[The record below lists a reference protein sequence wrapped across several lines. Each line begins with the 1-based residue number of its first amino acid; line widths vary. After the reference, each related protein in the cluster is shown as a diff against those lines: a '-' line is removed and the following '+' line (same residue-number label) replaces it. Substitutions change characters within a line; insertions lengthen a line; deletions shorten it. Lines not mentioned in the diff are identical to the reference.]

1 MDDFER
7 RRELRRQKREEMRAE
22 VERVT
27 YERVD
32 DDEEEAARE
41 RRRRARQERQRL
53 HRDDGDG
60 NEVNSQNSI
69 TVEESRTKSITSS
82 DLSVDDEASLLE
94 RLAKREERR
103 QKRQKEAMERQ
114 KEYDPTI
121 SITANESFS
130 ISRSTRNGENE
141 VEENDSSPKVND
153 SDLHQEENK
162 VEETET
168 IEEFTEK
175 NDSRE
180 VQEEEVETDQVEV
193 KQEVQEETSEEP
205 FVEEN
210 QVKDEKG
217 RGGKEELKASW
228 ERKKGFPE
236 SKAQNGESLHDVT
249 PQKLKHLDKFG
260 GAKAQPSGDEADSGT
275 KVEAGKKFEDLRRRK
290 GETDPGEFEK
300 LKQKQQQ
307 SAAELEELKRKR
319 EERKRLMEEEEQRK
333 KQEEAER
340 KAKEEE
346 EKKRQKEE
354 RERRRAEAAEKRQKQ
369 EEEGVSD
376 EKKSLKGFTP
386 KGSSLTIEE
395 RAGFL
400 NRSSQKS
407 LKSSQPAVVSK
418 IDSRLE
424 QYTSAI
430 GNNKSAK
437 PAKAAPSDL
446 PLPAEGVRNIKSM
459 WEKGNVFSSP
469 GGVTS
474 PNKETAGLKVGVSS
488 RINEW
493 LTKTPETNKTP
504 SAKPADLRPGDVS
517 GKRNLWERPQAD
529 KASTPSKVTAGG
541 KKSDTNGLR
550 FE

>member
-27 YERVD
+27 YERND

-53 HRDDGDG
+53 QRDDGDG

-69 TVEESRTKSITSS
+69 TVEETRTKTITTT
-82 DLSVDDEASLLE
+82 DLSADDEAALLE
-94 RLAKREERR
+94 RLARREERR
-103 QKRQKEAMERQ
+103 QKRQKEALERQ

-121 SITANESFS
+121 SITTNESYSFS
-130 ISRSTRNGENE
+130 GSTRNGENE
-141 VEENDSSPKVND
+141 VQENDMSSKVND
-153 SDLHQEENK
+153 SELHQEK
-162 VEETET
+162 YKAEETET
-168 IEEFTEK
+168 VEEPTEK

-180 VQEEEVETDQVEV
+180 EQEEEVETDHVEV
-193 KQEVQEETSEEP
+193 KQEVEEETPEEP
-205 FVEEN
+205 LVEEN

-236 SKAQNGESLHDVT
+236 SKAQNGESLHEVT

-260 GAKAQPSGDEADSGT
+260 GAKGQPSGDEADSGA
-275 KVEAGKKFEDLRRRK
+275 KVEAGKKLEDLRRRR
-290 GETDPGEFEK
+290 GENETGDFEK

-307 SAAELEELKRKR
+307 SAAELEELKRRR
-319 EERKRLMEEEEQRK
+319 EERKKAMEEEEQRK

-340 KAKEEE
+340 KAREEE
-346 EKKRQKEE
+346 EKKRQREE

-376 EKKSLKGFTP
+376 EKKPFKCLTP
-386 KGSSLTIEE
+386 KGSSFKIEE
-395 RAGFL
+395 RAEFL

-407 LKSSQPAVVSK
+407 VKSGQPVVSK

-504 SAKPADLRPGDVS
+504 SSKPADLRPGDVS
-517 GKRNLWERPQAD
+517 GKRNLWEKQQTD
-529 KASTPSKVTAGG
+529 KAPTPSKG
-541 KKSDTNGLR
+541 
-550 FE
+550 

>member
-121 SITANESFS
+121 SITTNESFS